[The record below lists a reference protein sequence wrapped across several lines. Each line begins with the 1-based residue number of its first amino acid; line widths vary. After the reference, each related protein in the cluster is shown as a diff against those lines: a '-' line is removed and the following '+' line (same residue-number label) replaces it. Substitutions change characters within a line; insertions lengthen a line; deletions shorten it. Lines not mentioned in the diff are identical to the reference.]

1 MKRIICLLLPV
12 LLLCGCSSKTDAPE
26 LLEPAKV
33 QADIETARRGE
44 IFNVVMY
51 EASIEPEVIGQSFAS
66 GGSIDDLNVT
76 LGDVVKSGDL
86 LATLDM
92 TGTQAQ
98 RDTLADRIEYMT
110 TNHEFDMRRLEL
122 EAQLAE
128 QSGASGALEAELIR
142 LQAEEKQQ
150 LFSVELQELEQQLA
164 SLDASLKNDSLTAS
178 CDGTVVKMNVQ
189 PGGSVR
195 GGSACIYIADDDTK
209 VITSEYITESDIEKC
224 DRVYASIGGAEY
236 DVEYLPYDRETYLQ
250 LSISGAEMSSTF
262 KITDPTDE
270 IENGMFTCI
279 YLVTDYVEDVLKVP
293 ANAVHKDTG
302 GYYVYLENSGEQ
314 VKQYVEVGVMTPAE
328 VQIISGLEEG
338 DAFYVAS

>member
-1 MKRIICLLLPV
+1 MKKIICLLLPI
-12 LLLCGCSSKTDAPE
+12 LLLCGCSGNKAPE

-33 QADIETARRGE
+33 EADIETATRGE

-66 GGSIDDLNVT
+66 GGSIDDLNIT
-76 LGDVVKSGDL
+76 LGDVVSTGDV

-92 TGTQAQ
+92 TDIQQQYDELAAQ
-98 RDTLADRIEYMT
+98 IEYRA

-128 QSGASGALEAELIR
+128 SSGGTGSLEAQLIR
-142 LQAEEKQQ
+142 LQAEQQQQ
-150 LFSVELQELEQQLA
+150 LFSVEQETLVQQLET
-164 SLDASLKNDSLTAS
+164 LERSLKNDELTAS

-195 GGSACIYIADDDTK
+195 GGSACVYIADDDTK
-209 VITSEYITESDIEKC
+209 VITCEYIPQADIEKC

-236 DVEYLPYDRETYLQ
+236 DVEYQPYEREVYLQ
-250 LSISGAEMSSTF
+250 LSISNAEMTSTF
-262 KITDPTDE
+262 SIIDPTED
-270 IENGMFTCI
+270 IENGMFTCV
-279 YLVTDYVEDVLKVP
+279 YLVTDYVEDALKVP
-293 ANAVHKDTG
+293 ANAVHKDSG
-302 GYYVYLENSGEQ
+302 GSYIYLEQNGEQ
-314 VKQYVEVGVMTPAE
+314 VKKYVEIGVVTSAE

-338 DAFYVAS
+338 EAFYVAS

>member
-1 MKRIICLLLPV
+1 MKKILCLLLPIV
-12 LLLCGCSSKTDAPE
+12 LLCGCGSSDVPE

-33 QADIETARRGE
+33 EADIETAYRGD

-51 EASIEPEVIGQSFAS
+51 EASIEPEVMGQSFSS
-66 GGSIDDLNVT
+66 GGNIEELNIT
-76 LGDVVKSGDL
+76 LGDVVRAGDV

-92 TGTQAQ
+92 TDTQQQ
-98 RDTLADRIEYMT
+98 RDELAAQIEYKT

-122 EAQLAE
+122 QAQLEEA
-128 QSGASGALEAELIR
+128 GGGSGALEAQLIR

-150 LFSVELQELEQQLA
+150 LFSVEIEQLQQQLEA
-164 SLDASLKNDSLTAS
+164 LDRSLSNDKLTAS

-195 GGSACIYIADDDTK
+195 GGSACVYIADDDTK
-209 VITSEYITESDIEKC
+209 VITCDYIAQSDIEKC
-224 DRVYASIGGAEY
+224 DRVYASIGGVEY
-236 DVEYLPYDRETYLQ
+236 DVEYQPYEREVFLQ
-250 LSISGAEMSSTF
+250 LSISGAEMTSTF
-262 KITDPTDE
+262 SIIDPTED

-293 ANAVHKDTG
+293 SNAVHKDSG
-302 GYYVYLENSGEQ
+302 GSYVYLEQSGEQ
-314 VKQYVEVGVMTPAE
+314 VKQYVEVGVVTDAE